1 MTESQLF
8 SMSADFF
15 DSSSN
20 SSNPLK
26 FDLYSLGSGLSSNS
40 NSLLYSGGGGGNNS
54 HLSFNQPSISIAQS
68 NNSFNNS
75 SVSSSSATVT
85 SNTNTN
91 SATVVDV
98 ARDSLMLT
106 NAISIPRSSSS
117 STNQNQ
123 LHHHPLHHHHM
134 QPRIMADLSDI
145 CLDSLDAPSLSPTL
159 LQDVSLSASAINSHN
174 TSSNGNLLF
183 PSELSPLS
191 NSSSNG
197 GGGPGS
203 TNSNSGNGTN
213 SLGYDTHQAT
223 PNSNTMWSDIG
234 SAIIATKN
242 EPFQTEDDYIFPID
256 KTEIQNA
263 SFPDYYDENI
273 LEDLNIEDLIPTN
286 QGGYMLSPNVSG
298 FHQLQ
303 TSTQLHS
310 PQPSPAG
317 PPQQLLEQQQQQQQH
332 QHQQQQ
338 NHHNHQQQQQQQV
351 QQRIQQQ
358 QQQNSLGLHLH
369 HNSYDE
375 RRINSARHH
384 GSSSPYEIY
393 HSTPNKQINSSTAF
407 SPGNQASSPLLL
419 HSVTPPPPHANRSQY
434 QQNMVKSRNV
444 QLLKKEFSMS
454 PDRNN
459 SSSSSLLGQSVPA
472 PSPSHILM
480 SGTALSPGSSG
491 FGSGRKLLLSDTSS
505 RLSSSAPTHLTHL
518 GIEQIWGRRE
528 PRQHL
533 LSTGSLV
540 EADSYSSISTGSVL
554 SPEGND
560 FSQED
565 EGYTDDDSDHYEDLS
580 SDGSDNEDDRT
591 STPNQLSS
599 SKGKERFFW
608 QYNVQ
613 AKGPKGKRLVF
624 QSKLEDPH
632 VLNEVTDP
640 VFSPNC
646 SVRGIKV
653 FKHSGKARKGDGNDL
668 TPNPRKL
675 HSIGRELDKLSR
687 TINDMTPVSELP
699 FNVRPKSRKEKN
711 KLASRAC
718 RLKKKAQHEANKIK
732 LHGLEIEHK
741 RLLNGINDIKQ
752 ALAIKYQNQGEPT
765 EELDE
770 QIEQIYNAAITGLR
784 IAGGTTDFVNTVLD
798 NVKKGITNGG
808 LEDLRNS

>member
-15 DSSSN
+15 DTSSN

-26 FDLYSLGSGLSSNS
+26 FDLYSLGSGLSSSS
-40 NSLLYSGGGGGNNS
+40 NSLLYSGGGGGSNS
-54 HLSFNQPSISIAQS
+54 HLAFITQPTISIAQS
-68 NNSFNNS
+68 NSNNS
-75 SVSSSSATVT
+75 YNSGTIGSSSATVT
-85 SNTNTN
+85 SSN
-91 SATVVDV
+91 STSVDSV
-98 ARDSLMLT
+98 RESLMLT

-117 STNQNQ
+117 IHHNQ
-123 LHHHPLHHHHM
+123 LHHHPLHHHHL

-145 CLDSLDAPSLSPTL
+145 CLDSLEAPSLSPTL

-174 TSSNGNLLF
+174 ASSNGNLLF
-183 PSELSPLS
+183 PNELSPLS

-197 GGGPGS
+197 GGAGS
-203 TNSNSGNGTN
+203 NNSNSGNATN
-213 SLGYDTHQAT
+213 SLGFDAHQPT

-234 SAIIATKN
+234 NAITATKN
-242 EPFQTEDDYIFPID
+242 EPFPTEDDYIFPID
-256 KTEIQNA
+256 KSEIQNA

-286 QGGYMLSPNVSG
+286 QGSYMLSPNVTG

-303 TSTQLHS
+303 NSTQLHS

-317 PPQQLLEQQQQQQQH
+317 PPQQLLEQQQQQ
-332 QHQQQQ
+332 HQQQSQ
-338 NHHNHQQQQQQQV
+338 NQNNHQQQHPV
-351 QQRIQQQ
+351 HHHQRIQ
-358 QQQNSLGLHLH
+358 QQQNSLGVHLH
-369 HNSYDE
+369 HNSFDE
-375 RRINSARHH
+375 RRHSSARHH

-393 HSTPNKQINSSTAF
+393 HSTPNKQINSNTAF
-407 SPGNQASSPLLL
+407 SPGNQASPNSPLLL
-419 HSVTPPPPHANRSQY
+419 NSVTPPPPHANRSQY

-459 SSSSSLLGQSVPA
+459 SSSLLGQSVPA
-472 PSPSHILM
+472 PSPSHILL

-491 FGSGRKLLLSDTSS
+491 FGSARKTLLSDTSS
-505 RLSSSAPTHLTHL
+505 RLSSSAPTHLTHF

-560 FSQED
+560 FSQDD
-565 EGYTDDDSDHYEDLS
+565 EGYSDDDSDHYEDLS

-599 SKGKERFFW
+599 SKGKERYFW

-646 SVRGIKV
+646 SVRGI
-653 FKHSGKARKGDGNDL
+653 KHSGKARKGDGNDL

-741 RLLNGINDIKQ
+741 RLLSGINDIKQ
-752 ALAIKYQNQGEPT
+752 VLAIKYQNQGEPT
-765 EELDE
+765 DELDE
-770 QIEQIYNAAITGLR
+770 RIEQIYNAAITGLR
-784 IAGGTTDFVNTVLD
+784 IAGGTTDFVNNVLD
-798 NVKKGITNGG
+798 NVKKGISNGG

>member
-15 DSSSN
+15 DTSSN

-26 FDLYSLGSGLSSNS
+26 FDLYSLGSGLSSSS
-40 NSLLYSGGGGGNNS
+40 NSLLYSGGGGGSNS
-54 HLSFNQPSISIAQS
+54 HLAFITQPTISIAQS
-68 NNSFNNS
+68 NSNNS
-75 SVSSSSATVT
+75 YNSGTIGSSSATVT
-85 SNTNTN
+85 SSN
-91 SATVVDV
+91 STSVDSV
-98 ARDSLMLT
+98 RESLMLT

-117 STNQNQ
+117 IHHNQ
-123 LHHHPLHHHHM
+123 LHHHPLHHHHL

-145 CLDSLDAPSLSPTL
+145 CLDSLEAPSLSPTL

-174 TSSNGNLLF
+174 ASSNGNLLF
-183 PSELSPLS
+183 PNELSPLS

-197 GGGPGS
+197 GGAGS
-203 TNSNSGNGTN
+203 NNSNSGNATN
-213 SLGYDTHQAT
+213 SLGFDAHQPT

-234 SAIIATKN
+234 NAITATKN
-242 EPFQTEDDYIFPID
+242 EPFPTEDDYIFPID
-256 KTEIQNA
+256 KSEIQNA

-286 QGGYMLSPNVSG
+286 QGSYMLSPNVTG

-303 TSTQLHS
+303 NSTQLHS

-317 PPQQLLEQQQQQQQH
+317 PPQQLLEQQQQQ
-332 QHQQQQ
+332 HQQQSQ
-338 NHHNHQQQQQQQV
+338 NQNNHQQQHPV
-351 QQRIQQQ
+351 HHHQRIQ
-358 QQQNSLGLHLH
+358 QQQNSLGVHLH
-369 HNSYDE
+369 HNSFDE
-375 RRINSARHH
+375 RRHSSARHH

-393 HSTPNKQINSSTAF
+393 HSTPNKQINSNTAF
-407 SPGNQASSPLLL
+407 SPGNQASPNSPLLL
-419 HSVTPPPPHANRSQY
+419 NSVTPPPPHANRSQY

-459 SSSSSLLGQSVPA
+459 SSSLLGQSVPA
-472 PSPSHILM
+472 PSPSHILL

-491 FGSGRKLLLSDTSS
+491 FGSARKTLLSDTSS
-505 RLSSSAPTHLTHL
+505 RLSSSAPTHLTHF

-560 FSQED
+560 FSQDD
-565 EGYTDDDSDHYEDLS
+565 EGYSDDDSDHYEDLS

-599 SKGKERFFW
+599 SKGKERYFW

-646 SVRGIKV
+646 SVRGI
-653 FKHSGKARKGDGNDL
+653 KHSGKARKGDGNDL

-741 RLLNGINDIKQ
+741 RLLSGINDIKQ
-752 ALAIKYQNQGEPT
+752 VLAIKYQNQGEPT
-765 EELDE
+765 DELDE
-770 QIEQIYNAAITGLR
+770 RIEQIYNAAINCDVLPAGLR
-784 IAGGTTDFVNTVLD
+784 IAGGTTDFVNNVLD
-798 NVKKGITNGG
+798 NVKKGISNGG

>member
-15 DSSSN
+15 DTSSN

-26 FDLYSLGSGLSSNS
+26 FDLYSLGSGLSSSS
-40 NSLLYSGGGGGNNS
+40 NSLLYSGGGGGSNS
-54 HLSFNQPSISIAQS
+54 HLAFITQPTISIAQS
-68 NNSFNNS
+68 NSNNS
-75 SVSSSSATVT
+75 YNSGTIGSSSATVT
-85 SNTNTN
+85 SSN
-91 SATVVDV
+91 STSVDSV
-98 ARDSLMLT
+98 RESLMLT

-117 STNQNQ
+117 IHHNQ
-123 LHHHPLHHHHM
+123 LHHHPLHHHHL

-145 CLDSLDAPSLSPTL
+145 CLDSLEAPSLSPTL

-174 TSSNGNLLF
+174 ASSNGNLLF
-183 PSELSPLS
+183 PNELSPLS

-197 GGGPGS
+197 GGAGS
-203 TNSNSGNGTN
+203 NNSNSGNATN
-213 SLGYDTHQAT
+213 SLGFDAHQPT

-234 SAIIATKN
+234 NAITATKN
-242 EPFQTEDDYIFPID
+242 EPFPTEDDYIFPID
-256 KTEIQNA
+256 KSEIQNA

-286 QGGYMLSPNVSG
+286 QGSYMLSPNVTG

-303 TSTQLHS
+303 NSTQLHS

-317 PPQQLLEQQQQQQQH
+317 PPQQLLEQQQQQ
-332 QHQQQQ
+332 HQQQSQ
-338 NHHNHQQQQQQQV
+338 NQNNHQQQHPV
-351 QQRIQQQ
+351 HHHQRIQ
-358 QQQNSLGLHLH
+358 QQQNSLGVHLH
-369 HNSYDE
+369 HNSFDE
-375 RRINSARHH
+375 RRHSSARHH

-393 HSTPNKQINSSTAF
+393 HSTPNKQINSNTAF
-407 SPGNQASSPLLL
+407 SPGNQASPNSPLLL
-419 HSVTPPPPHANRSQY
+419 NSVTPPPPHANRSQY

-459 SSSSSLLGQSVPA
+459 SSSLLGQSVPA
-472 PSPSHILM
+472 PSPSHILL

-491 FGSGRKLLLSDTSS
+491 FGSARKTLLSDTSS
-505 RLSSSAPTHLTHL
+505 RLSSSAPTHLTHF

-560 FSQED
+560 FSQDD
-565 EGYTDDDSDHYEDLS
+565 EGYSDDDSDHYEDLS

-599 SKGKERFFW
+599 SKGKERYFW

-741 RLLNGINDIKQ
+741 RLLSGINDIKQ
-752 ALAIKYQNQGEPT
+752 VLAIKYQNQGEPT
-765 EELDE
+765 DELDE
-770 QIEQIYNAAITGLR
+770 RIEQIYNAAITGLR
-784 IAGGTTDFVNTVLD
+784 IAGGTTDFVNNVLD
-798 NVKKGITNGG
+798 NVKKGISNGG

>member
-15 DSSSN
+15 DTSSN
-20 SSNPLK
+20 SSNTLK
-26 FDLYSLGSGLSSNS
+26 FDLYSLGSGFSSSS
-40 NSLLYSGGGGGNNS
+40 NSLLYSGGGGGSNS
-54 HLSFNQPSISIAQS
+54 HLTFSQPTISIAQS
-68 NNSFNNS
+68 NSNNS
-75 SVSSSSATVT
+75 YNNGTNNSSSATATIT
-85 SNTNTN
+85 SSN
-91 SATVVDV
+91 STSL
-98 ARDSLMLT
+98 DSVRENLMLT

-117 STNQNQ
+117 IHHNQ
-123 LHHHPLHHHHM
+123 LNHHPLHHHHM
-134 QPRIMADLSDI
+134 HQPRIMTDLSDI
-145 CLDSLDAPSLSPTL
+145 CLDSLEATSLSPTL

-174 TSSNGNLLF
+174 TNSNGNMLF
-183 PSELSPLS
+183 PNELSPLS
-191 NSSSNG
+191 NSSNG
-197 GGGPGS
+197 GAAGS
-203 TNSNSGNGTN
+203 ANSNSGNGTN
-213 SLGYDTHQAT
+213 SLGFDPHQPT

-234 SAIIATKN
+234 NAIVATKN

-256 KTEIQNA
+256 KAEMQNA
-263 SFPDYYDENI
+263 SFPNFYDENI

-286 QGGYMLSPNVSG
+286 EGSYILSPNVTG

-317 PPQQLLEQQQQQQQH
+317 PPQQLLEQQ
-332 QHQQQQ
+332 HQQ
-338 NHHNHQQQQQQQV
+338 HQQQQQQQQQNQQQQQV
-351 QQRIQQQ
+351 HHNQRIQQH
-358 QQQNSLGLHLH
+358 QNSMGVHLH
-369 HNSYDE
+369 HNSFDE
-375 RRINSARHH
+375 RRHSSARHH

-393 HSTPNKQINSSTAF
+393 HSTPNKQINSNTAF
-407 SPGNQASSPLLL
+407 SPGSQASPNSPLLL
-419 HSVTPPPPHANRSQY
+419 NSVTPPPPHANRSQY

-459 SSSSSLLGQSVPA
+459 SSSLLGQSVPA
-472 PSPSHILM
+472 PSPSHILL

-491 FGSGRKLLLSDTSS
+491 FGSGRRTLTSDTSS
-505 RLSSSAPTHLTHL
+505 RLSSSAPTHVSHL
-518 GIEQIWGRRE
+518 AMEQIWGRRE

-540 EADSYSSISTGSVL
+540 EADSYSSLSTGSVL

-560 FSQED
+560 FSQDD
-565 EGYTDDDSDHYEDLS
+565 EGYTDDDSDDHYEDCS

-599 SKGKERFFW
+599 SKGKERYFW

-646 SVRGIKV
+646 SVRGI
-653 FKHSGKARKGDGNDL
+653 KHSGKARKGDGNDL

-741 RLLNGINDIKQ
+741 RLLSGINDIKQ
-752 ALAIKYQNQGEPT
+752 ALCIKYQNQGEPT
-765 EELDE
+765 DELDE
-770 QIEQIYNAAITGLR
+770 QIEQIYKAAINCNVLPAGLR
-784 IAGGTTDFVNTVLD
+784 IAGGTTDFVNNVLD
-798 NVKKGITNGG
+798 NVKKGISNGG